1 MTQLTL
7 AQMSHVKSIISRLE
21 RRDPRL
27 FLQSSVD
34 SHGDDDISIMSGK
47 SNYSTFFDVSSGV
60 VRDRRLLIEER
71 IRKSRLLPERILPR
85 LKSKKSSLQSIDEYC
100 VENHS
105 DPYTSSSSNSNNNS
119 ERSRSHS
126 REEQEE
132 ADEITSVV
140 TMNNF
145 DFKNLNNSK
154 LCTIFAQTS
163 PIYEQIV
170 SQHNS
175 SANSPNNSTS
185 YSKTDSSHS
194 NYSSRSTSKVNTLT
208 EEEFSQF
215 AKQYR
220 IERSKTLS
228 RSIDAMEQNKTDDE
242 KDGDDDN
249 ASVISALIDQI
260 LKDSPQQQKSI
271 LAGQDLFLP
280 EEDTFNVDEDMIACT
295 LPSSV
300 SSVSAA
306 SPFSKLN
313 DDMNLI
319 TIINFLQNEI
329 RCQHQETI
337 LQYSN
342 ILVKN
347 GIAKVE
353 VLKRRLLRDP
363 ETLLNLGFDEEM
375 SDIIIRFLIQPEELQ
390 KAMKHAES
398 KYNNTSSFYSA
409 TSSTANGVQ
418 YKFDILPTEVA
429 QLYHKA
435 TQQNDINASNKLVEL
450 SADGNH
456 FAQGFLMRMYAI
468 GQGNIEKNAKQ
479 ADEMGKKL
487 FPWLKD
493 LLIGSD
499 VTNGTIYGMFAK
511 YLMGVCYSEG
521 LGTEKNFRESFQ
533 WYKQSA
539 EQGYEAAQAYLAHC
553 YYVGQGVVKDLNQA
567 ARWYQA
573 SASQGF
579 AAAQCN
585 LGICYELGEG
595 VRQNSEEAVKWFI
608 LAAAQNDSK
617 AQYNLARCY
626 EKGLGVAKDNKKAL
640 YYYRLSA
647 DQGHPAAQYSVGL
660 FYFNGNEAVE
670 QSAEESIFWF
680 QRSSALNYAPAQCK
694 LGLCYEKGIG
704 IEKDYEQAVHFYEL
718 SSLQGESSALY
729 YLGYCYFNGMGVEK
743 SYEEAIKYYRQS
755 AEKNYAAAQNNLG
768 YCYFSGIG
776 IRKNYTEAIKWYRKS
791 AEAGYPPAQYNMG
804 FCYERGLGVTKK
816 MQEMVKWYRLASK
829 QGQKKAS
836 AALKRLN
843 L

>member
-21 RRDPRL
+21 KRDPRL
-27 FLQSSVD
+27 FHHSSE
-34 SHGDDDISIMSGK
+34 DDVSIMSGK

-60 VRDRRLLIEER
+60 VRDRRLLIEEQ
-71 IRKSRLLPERILPR
+71 IRKSRLSPDRIIPR
-85 LKSKKSSLQSIDEYC
+85 LKSKKSSLQSIDETYC
-100 VENHS
+100 VENLS
-105 DPYTSSSSNSNNNS
+105 DPYTSNSSHSNSQNNS
-119 ERSRSHS
+119 QRNHS
-126 REEQEE
+126 NEEDN
-132 ADEITSVV
+132 DETVSVV

-145 DFKNLNNSK
+145 DFKNLSNRK

-163 PIYEQIV
+163 PIYEQIT

-175 SANSPNNSTS
+175 PNNTS
-185 YSKTDSSHS
+185 FSKTDSANHS
-194 NYSSRSTSKVNTLT
+194 NHSSRSASKQNTLT
-208 EEEFSQF
+208 EEEFNQF

-220 IERSKTLS
+220 IDRSKSIS
-228 RSIDAMEQNKTDDE
+228 RSIDAIEQVKTDDE
-242 KDGDDDN
+242 KDEDDDN
-249 ASVISALIDQI
+249 ASVISALMNEI
-260 LKDSPQQQKSI
+260 LQDSPQQQKS
-271 LAGQDLFLP
+271 LLSARDLFLP
-280 EEDTFNVDEDMIACT
+280 EEDTFDVDEDMIACT

-300 SSVSAA
+300 SSSSA
-306 SPFSKLN
+306 PFSKLQ
-313 DDMNLI
+313 DDVNLI
-319 TIINFLQNEI
+319 TMINFLQNEI
-329 RCQHQETI
+329 GCQNQESI

-375 SDIIIRFLIQPEELQ
+375 SEIIVRYLIHPEELQ
-390 KAMKHAES
+390 KAIKRVES
-398 KYNNTSSFYSA
+398 KYNSISSFSSA
-409 TSSTANGVQ
+409 SSSSSANVKNGIQ

-450 SADGNH
+450 SGYGNH

-468 GQGNIEKNAKQ
+468 GQGNIEKNSKQ
-479 ADEMGKKL
+479 AEEMGKKL
-487 FPWLKD
+487 FPWLKE
-493 LLIGSD
+493 LLLEST

-521 LGTEKNFRESFQ
+521 LGTDKNLRESFQ

-539 EQGYEAAQAYLAHC
+539 EQGYEASQAYLAHC
-553 YYVGQGVVKDLNQA
+553 YYIGQGIVKDFHQA

-573 SASQGF
+573 SASQGY

-595 VRQNSEEAVKWFI
+595 VEKNSEEAVKWFI

-626 EKGLGVAKDNKKAL
+626 EKGLGVTNDNKKAL

-647 DQGHPAAQYSVGL
+647 EQNHPAAQYSVGL
-660 FYFNGNEAVE
+660 FYFNGNDAIE
-670 QSAEESIFWF
+670 QSAEESIYWF

-704 IEKDYEQAVHFYEL
+704 VVEKDYFQAVHYYEL
-718 SSLQGESSALY
+718 SSQQGESSALY

-743 SYEEAIKYYRQS
+743 NYEIAIKYYRQS

-804 FCYERGLGVTKK
+804 FCYERGLGVIKK
-816 MQEMVKWYRLASK
+816 TQEMVKWYRLASK

-836 AALKRLN
+836 LALKRLN